1 MLLRR
6 YHDTDTEPDDVEPD
20 TTEPD
25 DTAPDTTKD
34 APQAKPAG
42 RSPRKKGD
50 A

>member
-6 YHDTDTEPDDVEPD
+6 YHNQDPDDPDTDPDDPD
-20 TTEPD
+20 TTADPAEG
-25 DTAPDTTKD
+25 

-42 RSPRKKGD
+42 RSASRKKGGD

>member
-6 YHDTDTEPDDVEPD
+6 YHDTEDK
-20 TTEPD
+20 PD
-25 DTAPDTTKD
+25 DTKPDTTKD

>member
-6 YHDTDTEPDDVEPD
+6 YHDTSEEPD
-20 TTEPD
+20 TTE
-25 DTAPDTTKD
+25 ADTTED

-42 RSPRKKGD
+42 RSTRKKGD

>member
-6 YHDTDTEPDDVEPD
+6 YHDPEDEPDGTEPDG
-20 TTEPD
+20 TEPD
-25 DTAPDTTKD
+25 GTDD

-42 RSPRKKGD
+42 RSASRKKGD

>member
-6 YHDTDTEPDDVEPD
+6 YHDSEDEPDGTEPDGTD
-20 TTEPD
+20 
-25 DTAPDTTKD
+25 D

-42 RSPRKKGD
+42 RSASRKKGD